1 MQSISKRNSC
11 VATVLLA
18 MITVAVLGCG
28 QEGPKVVKVS
38 GRVTRGG
45 RPVKDL
51 KVTFMP
57 ETGRPSWGYTDP
69 DGRYT
74 LHYTRDQDGACVGKH
89 KVFVLYDPRP
99 SDPDEEEE
107 WALRGT
113 PMSPDMKAVED
124 KYGSEETT
132 PLEFDIQ
139 DDRDDLDLKL
149 D

>member
-1 MQSISKRNSC
+1 MQSISKRNCC
-11 VATVLLA
+11 VLTALLA
-18 MITVAVLGCG
+18 MITVGVLGCR
-28 QEGPKVVKVS
+28 QEGPKIVSVS

-57 ETGRPSWGYTDP
+57 ESGRPSWGYTDP

-74 LHYTRDQDGACVGKH
+74 LHFSREQDGACVGKH
-89 KVFVLYDPRP
+89 KVFVKYDPRP
-99 SDPDEEEE
+99 SDPGEQMKWLEGGFK
-107 WALRGT
+107 A
-113 PMSPDMKAVED
+113 PPDMKAID
-124 KYGSEETT
+124 QKYGNPETT

-139 DDRDDLDLKL
+139 EDRDDLDLKL